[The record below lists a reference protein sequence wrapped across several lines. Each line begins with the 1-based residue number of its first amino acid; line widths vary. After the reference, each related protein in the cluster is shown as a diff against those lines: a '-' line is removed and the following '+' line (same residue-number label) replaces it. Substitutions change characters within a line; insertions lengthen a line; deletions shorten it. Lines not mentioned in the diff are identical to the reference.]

1 MNNWLKI
8 FCDMYLVKTQE
19 QDGVWMESQH
29 CTSLR
34 ARSPSNRVERRQ
46 SGSFFLKKSMEL
58 STARQ
63 VDTLCEGKRG
73 QRLVKKW
80 KRESGGVYV
89 AVSN

>member
-1 MNNWLKI
+1 MVCGWNRNTAHL
-8 FCDMYLVKTQE
+8 CVLA
-19 QDGVWMESQH
+19 
-29 CTSLR
+29 LR
-34 ARSPSNRVERRQ
+34 ATESREDSPDL
-46 SGSFFLKKSMEL
+46 FLKKSVEL

-80 KRESGGVYV
+80 KRESGGEDV